1 MKCPNCSAE
10 CSDQSLE
17 CDFCGH
23 PFVDGL
29 EQATPTTAP
38 VNMVPPPVQMA
49 SESPP
54 PVRSSPD
61 SPPPPP
67 TSRQNVKV
75 PNYLVWAVVSTV
87 FATLATMFSCCC
99 IPLGLPS
106 GIAAIVYALR
116 VNKFLET
123 GEISSAEQAS
133 KSAKLWTW
141 VTTVIAILFGILVL
155 LSFILQATG
164 YLDKDYLEDL
174 RKQMEA
180 GR

>member
-10 CSDQSLE
+10 CTDQSLE

-29 EQATPTTAP
+29 ESAAVTPPA
-38 VNMVPPPVQMA
+38 PPVSMAKPPMQMA
-49 SESPP
+49 
-54 PVRSSPD
+54 PD
-61 SPPPPP
+61 SPPPVQPYPDSAPP
-67 TSRQNVKV
+67 ASRQNPKV
-75 PNYLVWAVVSTV
+75 PNYLVWAIVSTV
-87 FATLATMFSCCC
+87 IATLATMFSCCC

-123 GEISSAEQAS
+123 GEVSSAEQAS
-133 KSAKLWTW
+133 KNAKLWTW

-155 LSFILQATG
+155 ASFILQAN
-164 YLDKDYLEDL
+164 
-174 RKQMEA
+174 
-180 GR
+180 

>member
-29 EQATPTTAP
+29 EQAAPTPPAP
-38 VNMVPPPVQMA
+38 PVSMAPPPVQMA
-49 SESPP
+49 SESPSPP
-54 PVRSSPD
+54 PVRPYPD
-61 SPPPPP
+61 SPPPP
-67 TSRQNVKV
+67 TSRQNAKV

-87 FATLATMFSCCC
+87 IATLATMFSCCC

-133 KSAKLWTW
+133 KNAKLWTW
-141 VTTVIAILFGILVL
+141 VTTVLAIIFSLWVIAVFVL
-155 LSFILQATG
+155 QVADPTFMEEI
-164 YLDKDYLEDL
+164 
-174 RKQMEA
+174 RKQVEA
-180 GR
+180 SR

>member
-1 MKCPNCSAE
+1 VKCPNCSAE
-10 CSDQSLE
+10 CSDQAHE

-23 PFVDGL
+23 PFVEGI
-29 EQATPTTAP
+29 EQAAP
-38 VNMVPPPVQMA
+38 PVQMPPPVQMV
-49 SESPP
+49 SETPP
-54 PVRSSPD
+54 PVRQYPD
-61 SPPPPP
+61 SLPPPAP
-67 TSRQNVKV
+67 RQKVKV
-75 PNYLVWAVVSTV
+75 PNYLVWAIVSTV
-87 FATLATMFSCCC
+87 FATLSTMFACCC

-155 LSFILQATG
+155 ASFVLQTMG
-164 YLDKDYLEDL
+164 YLDQDYLENL

>member
-1 MKCPNCSAE
+1 
-10 CSDQSLE
+10 
-17 CDFCGH
+17 
-23 PFVDGL
+23 
-29 EQATPTTAP
+29 
-38 VNMVPPPVQMA
+38 
-49 SESPP
+49 
-54 PVRSSPD
+54 
-61 SPPPPP
+61 
-67 TSRQNVKV
+67 
-75 PNYLVWAVVSTV
+75 
-87 FATLATMFSCCC
+87 MFSCCC

-123 GEISSAEQAS
+123 GEVSSAEQAS
-133 KSAKLWTW
+133 KNAKLWTW

-155 LSFILQATG
+155 ASFILQATG

>member
-1 MKCPNCSAE
+1 VKCPNCSAD
-10 CSDQSLE
+10 CPDQSLE

-23 PFVDGL
+23 PFIEGI
-29 EQATPTTAP
+29 EQVAP
-38 VNMVPPPVQMA
+38 PAPPVQMTPPPVQMA
-49 SESPP
+49 SETPP
-54 PVRSSPD
+54 PVRQHSD
-61 SPPPPP
+61 SPPPSAP
-67 TSRQNVKV
+67 RQKVNV
-75 PNYLVWAVVSTV
+75 PNYLVWAIVATV
-87 FATLATMFSCCC
+87 FATLSTMFACCC

-141 VTTVIAILFGILVL
+141 VTTVIAILFGILVVA
-155 LSFILQATG
+155 SFVLQTMG
-164 YLDKDYLEDL
+164 YLDQDYLEDL

>member
-1 MKCPNCSAE
+1 MA
-10 CSDQSLE
+10 
-17 CDFCGH
+17 
-23 PFVDGL
+23 
-29 EQATPTTAP
+29 
-38 VNMVPPPVQMA
+38 PPPVQMA
-49 SESPP
+49 SEPSSPP
-54 PVRSSPD
+54 PVRPYPD
-61 SPPPPP
+61 APPPP
-67 TSRQNVKV
+67 SRQNVKI

-87 FATLATMFSCCC
+87 IATLTTMFSCCC

-164 YLDKDYLEDL
+164 YLDQDYLEDL